1 MGNAIFRPPTAQPPM
16 NRLKWHLAHVIT
28 SWRPRPLQIFI
39 NRLIL
44 VYPRERGEISREM
57 CVPFFC
63 LILLLHAQRPPGSAD
78 FHDQCAI
85 WRRSAASCAFW
96 GLELYKITFGGRLAP
111 KTAPKRI
118 SKGKFK
124 PNQKFRKIEATFDCV
139 DQYSPKFIAM
149 RRKIVYT
156 RWFMKKKKILK
167 IQDGGSRHIRFR

>member
-1 MGNAIFRPPTAQPPM
+1 M
-16 NRLKWHLAHVIT
+16 IT

-39 NRLIL
+39 NRRIL

-85 WRRSAASCAFW
+85 WRRSVASCAFW
-96 GLELYKITFGGRLAP
+96 GLELYKITFGGRLPP
-111 KTAPKRI
+111 KTAPKRP
-118 SKGKFK
+118 SMGKFK

-156 RWFMKKKKILK
+156 RRFMKKRKFWKSKMAAAAILDFEK
-167 IQDGGSRHIRFR
+167 C